1 MSGYTHLHLH
11 TQYSILD
18 GASNIKKL
26 MQKAKEC
33 NMTSV
38 AITDHGNMY
47 GVKEFHN
54 AAKEAE
60 IKPIIGCETYVAYES
75 RLEKHQKDKENRGGY
90 HLVLLAKNKTGYQNL
105 IKLIS
110 LSWIDGYYYK
120 PRIDKEI
127 LEKYKEG
134 LIVSTACIGGEIA
147 QAVINGQEKKG
158 EELIQYFK
166 HLFGDD
172 FYLEIQRHPTGNPD
186 FDKDILENQEKVIK
200 KFKEWSETY
209 QVKLIATNDVHFIN
223 KEDASAHDILI
234 CLNTNKEVEDQDR
247 MMYTGQEY
255 FKTAEEMKE
264 LFPDVPQVV
273 DNTLEIADKVEEYE
287 LDSDPI
293 MPFFPLPDEFE
304 DENHYLQHL
313 TYEGAQDRYG
323 KITEDIKERL
333 DFELSVVKKM
343 GFPGYFLIVRDFLQ
357 AARERGVS
365 VGPGRGSAAGSVVA
379 YCNYITD
386 IDPIK
391 YNLLFERFLNPDRIS
406 MPDIDIDFDEDGRE
420 KVLDYVVNKYGEN
433 RVAHII
439 TFGTMAARMAIRD
452 VGRVLKLSLPETDK
466 LAKLVPEKPGTTL
479 KQAYKEINELKTA
492 KNSDN
497 PLVSKTLKFAET
509 LEGSVRQT
517 GLHACGVIIG
527 KNDLVE
533 HIPLCTVKDTN
544 LLVTQYDGS
553 HIEDVGMLKMDF
565 LGLKT
570 LSIIKDAVVNIKES
584 KGDEVDIDHI
594 PLDDQPTF
602 ELYSK
607 GETTGLFQF
616 ESDGMKRYLK
626 ELKPNRFED
635 LIAMNALYRPGPM
648 DYIPSFIKRKYG
660 KEEIKYDL
668 PVMEDYL
675 KETYGITVYQEQ
687 VMLLSQAMAG
697 FTGGQADS
705 LRKAMGKKKKKLM
718 AQLKEKFVQGC
729 KENGYDEKIINKVWE
744 DWEAFAQYAFN
755 KSHSTCYAY
764 ISYQTGY
771 LKAHYPSEFM
781 AAVLSRN
788 INDIK
793 KITVFMDECRR
804 MGISVLG
811 PDVNESNYKF
821 TVNKD
826 GNIRFGIGAIKG
838 VGENAVK
845 KIIEERTQNGHYK
858 DIFDFIERV
867 SLQTVNK
874 KSIEALAY
882 AGAFDGFEGIDR
894 HHFFVEDTKGITFLE
909 NLIKYGNKFQNDKNV
924 SQQSLFGGEDYS
936 TIAKPP
942 VMDGTEWDNIM
953 RLNKEKEVVGIYL
966 SAHPLDDYKFEV
978 NSFCNTNLAALSNDL
993 GALKGKELTFAAIV
1007 TGTKEAT
1014 TKNGKPYGIIT
1025 IEDYTDTYRI
1035 ALFSEDYIQF
1045 KNYFMKGYMLLVKA
1059 KVQER
1064 KWGRDKGEPEL
1075 VIKHIDLL
1083 AEAKEKLVKNV
1094 SLSVPLNRL
1103 SGHFINEIK
1112 QFTDQQKGN
1121 AFLNFIVYDTE
1132 ENISIT
1138 GKSRN
1143 CKIQISQ
1150 NFIRYLD
1157 ANPEIVCKVNGI
1169 H

>member
-1 MSGYTHLHLH
+1 MSGYSHLHLH

-18 GASNIKKL
+18 GASNIKRL

-33 NMTSV
+33 NMVSV

-54 AAKEAE
+54 AAKQAE
-60 IKPIIGCETYVAYES
+60 IKPIIGCETYVAHES

-90 HLVLLAKNKTGYQNL
+90 HLVLLAKNKSGYQNL

-127 LEKYKEG
+127 LEQYKEG

-147 QAVINGQEKKG
+147 QSVLNGQEKKG
-158 EELIQYFK
+158 EEIVQYFK
-166 HLFGDD
+166 NLFGDD
-172 FYLEIQRHPTGNPD
+172 FYLEIQRHPTGKPD
-186 FDKDILENQEKVIK
+186 FDKDILENQEKVIN
-200 KFKEWSETY
+200 KFKEWSEKY

-234 CLNTNKEVEDQDR
+234 CLNTNKEVDDQDR

-255 FKTAEEMKE
+255 FKTPEEMKA
-264 LFPDVPQVV
+264 LFPDIPQAV
-273 DNTLEIADKVEEYE
+273 DNTMEIAEKVEEYE
-287 LDSDPI
+287 LNSDPI
-293 MPFFPLPDEFE
+293 MPFFPIPEEFE
-304 DENHYLQHL
+304 DENHYLEHL
-313 TYEGAQDRYG
+313 SYEGAKVRYG
-323 KITEDIKERL
+323 EITDNIKERI

-343 GFPGYFLIVRDFLQ
+343 GFPGYFLIVRDLLL
-357 AARERGVS
+357 AAREKGVS

-386 IDPIK
+386 IDPLK

-420 KVLDYVVNKYGEN
+420 KVLDYVVNKYGET

-479 KQAYKEINELKTA
+479 KQAYKEINELNTA
-492 KNSDN
+492 KKSEN

-527 KNDLVE
+527 KNDLAE

-570 LSIIKDAVVNIKES
+570 LSIIKDAIVNIRES
-584 KGDEVDIDHI
+584 KGVEIDIDHI
-594 PLDDQPTF
+594 PLDDQDTF
-602 ELYSK
+602 SLYSK

-616 ESDGMKRYLK
+616 ESAGMKRYLK

-648 DYIPSFIKRKYG
+648 DYIPSFIKRKHG
-660 KEEIKYDL
+660 KEEIQYDL
-668 PVMEDYL
+668 PVMEEYL

-687 VMLLSQAMAG
+687 VMLLSRSMAG
-697 FTGGQADS
+697 FSGGQADS
-705 LRKAMGKKKKKLM
+705 LRKAMGKKNKKLM
-718 AQLKEKFVQGC
+718 AQLKEKFIGGC
-729 KENGYDEKIINKVWE
+729 KENGHDEKIINKVWE

-793 KITVFMDECRR
+793 KITIFMDECRR

-845 KIIEERTQNGHYK
+845 KIIEERAQNGHYN

-867 SLQTVNK
+867 NLQTVNK

-894 HHFFVEDTKGITFLE
+894 HQFFIEDAKGITFIE

-924 SQQSLFGGEDYS
+924 SQQSLFGGDDYS
-936 TIAKPP
+936 TIAKPL
-942 VMDGTEWDNIM
+942 VIEGQEWDNIT

-966 SAHPLDDYKFEV
+966 SAHPLDDYKFEI
-978 NSFCNTNLAALSNDL
+978 NSFCTTNLAALSTDL

-1007 TGTKEAT
+1007 TGNKDAT

-1045 KNYFMKGYMLLVKA
+1045 KNYFVKGYMLLIKA
-1059 KVQER
+1059 RVQER

-1075 VIKHIDLL
+1075 VVKHIDLL

-1094 SLSVPLNRL
+1094 SLSVSLNRL
-1103 SGHFINEIK
+1103 SGNLIDEIK

-1143 CKIQISQ
+1143 FKIQISQ

-1157 ANPEIVCKVNGI
+1157 ANPEIVCKVNGF